1 MIRISAKERSTSIS
15 RCFLSRPACGR
26 SGFLPTASASV
37 TRVTCTGLWRSS
49 SFTTPRMAAIFNRE
63 ISSVRARS
71 PRRRQRASVA
81 CSKRPEGGRSPFGS
95 KTVMRSSCGRPRGQ
109 TGSLAGSALAN
120 VAAKSRLTKP
130 IADRAAGPEANRSQ
144 GPVTAFRRLV
154 ASEKPLVLPGAHDA
168 ISARLIQR
176 AGFKAYFIGGFPL
189 VGARY
194 GVPDIG
200 LMGLGEIG
208 AGIRDIMAASDLPV
222 LVDCDNGYGDVKTV
236 VHAINTY
243 ERLGAQAVFFE
254 DQMSP
259 KRCGHIQGK
268 QLLSTEQMEANIR
281 AAAEN
286 RFNPETFIIARTD
299 AREVFDLDEALRRG
313 ERYIRAGADG
323 LFIEAPVN
331 VDELERIGRAF
342 DVPQLANMLEG
353 GRTPFLTPAEL
364 EQLGFRLAIYG
375 ISLLMHAVQ
384 ATQRVLT
391 SLAHGKID
399 FAGKGV
405 GFEEYKSIVGFEH
418 WAALEAKY
426 QPPPRAVG

>member
-1 MIRISAKERSTSIS
+1 MPTGSAVCLRQPGADKNQFDSHLANCAAFS
-15 RCFLSRPACGR
+15 R
-26 SGFLPTASASV
+26 TV
-37 TRVTCTGLWRSS
+37 TR
-49 SFTTPRMAAIFNRE
+49 SFC
-63 ISSVRARS
+63 VR
-71 PRRRQRASVA
+71 
-81 CSKRPEGGRSPFGS
+81 KLHGS
-95 KTVMRSSCGRPRGQ
+95 K
-109 TGSLAGSALAN
+109 SLLVSGLAN
-120 VAAKSRLTKP
+120 VAAESLQSELYAMNT
-130 IADRAAGPEANRSQ
+130 
-144 GPVTAFRRLV
+144 FRRLV

-208 AGIRDIMAASDLPV
+208 AGIRDIIAASDLPV

-254 DQMSP
+254 DQISS

-268 QLLSTEQMEANIR
+268 RLLSTEQMEANIR

-286 RFNPETFIIARTD
+286 RINPETFIIARTD
-299 AREVFDLDEALRRG
+299 AREVYDLDEALRRG

-331 VDELERIGRAF
+331 VGELERIGRAF
-342 DVPQLANMLEG
+342 DKPQLANMLEG
-353 GRTPFLTPAEL
+353 GRTPVLTPAEL
-364 EQLGFRLAIYG
+364 EQIGFRIAIYG
-375 ISLLMHAVQ
+375 ISLL
-384 ATQRVLT
+384 
-391 SLAHGKID
+391 
-399 FAGKGV
+399 
-405 GFEEYKSIVGFEH
+405 
-418 WAALEAKY
+418 
-426 QPPPRAVG
+426 

>member
-1 MIRISAKERSTSIS
+1 
-15 RCFLSRPACGR
+15 
-26 SGFLPTASASV
+26 V
-37 TRVTCTGLWRSS
+37 TT
-49 SFTTPRMAAIFNRE
+49 
-63 ISSVRARS
+63 
-71 PRRRQRASVA
+71 
-81 CSKRPEGGRSPFGS
+81 
-95 KTVMRSSCGRPRGQ
+95 
-109 TGSLAGSALAN
+109 
-120 VAAKSRLTKP
+120 
-130 IADRAAGPEANRSQ
+130 
-144 GPVTAFRRLV
+144 FRRLV
-154 ASEKPLVLPGAHDA
+154 AGERPLVLPGAHDA

-200 LMGLGEIG
+200 LMGLGEIA

-243 ERLGAQAVFFE
+243 ERFGAQAVFFE
-254 DQMSP
+254 DQISP
-259 KRCGHIQGK
+259 KRCGHIYGK
-268 QLLSTEQMEANIR
+268 RLLPTEQMEANIR

-286 RFNPETFIIARTD
+286 RINPDTFIIARTD

-331 VDELERIGRAF
+331 VDELERIGRVF

-364 EQLGFRLAIYG
+364 EQIGFRIVIYG
-375 ISLLMHAVQ
+375 ISLLMHAVR
-384 ATQRVLT
+384 AMENVLT
-391 SLAHGKID
+391 GLSHGKVD

-405 GFEEYKSIVGFEH
+405 EFEDYKSIVGLEQ
-418 WAALEAKY
+418 WAAIEAKY
-426 QPPPRAVG
+426 QPAPGPDG